1 MIVIDSNIIF
11 SCLLKN
17 NEFFEFIINSRE
29 NFIIPKFAIIEIFKY
44 KEKISK
50 YSKLAENEIL
60 EVFYMILKKV
70 EIYDEKLIS
79 DNSYKQAYEV
89 VKDIDEKDIVFIAL
103 CFEFNA
109 KILTGDKKLIEG
121 LKKKGFENIIYK
133 WSA

>member
-109 KILTGDKKLIEG
+109 KILTGD
-121 LKKKGFENIIYK
+121 
-133 WSA
+133 